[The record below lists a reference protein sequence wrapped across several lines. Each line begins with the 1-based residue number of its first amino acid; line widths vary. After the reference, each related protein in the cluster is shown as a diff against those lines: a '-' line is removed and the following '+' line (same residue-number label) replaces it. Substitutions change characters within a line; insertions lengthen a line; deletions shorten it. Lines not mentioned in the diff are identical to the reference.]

1 MIFMHANSQT
11 ILLTEVLQEEFFDFG
26 EGLVCAKLKKKFCLT
41 DLTDFNNILIEIY
54 FSAKA

>member
-1 MIFMHANSQT
+1 MHANSQT